1 MSAPA
6 HTSPAVTGQFA
17 FLAKIGAT
25 PEAVATLNDQPYVFY
40 SLVGTLVVL
49 ILEGLFIWYIHVATM
64 KPEQRK
70 KKEKKGKKDDKKK
83 PGGKPPAQR

>member
-6 HTSPAVTGQFA
+6 RTSPPVTGQFA

-40 SLVGTLVVL
+40 SLIGALVVL
-49 ILEGLFIWYIHVATM
+49 ILEGLFIWYIHIATM
-64 KPEQRK
+64 KPEQKK
-70 KKEKKGKKDDKKK
+70 KKEKKTDDKKRA
-83 PGGKPPAQR
+83 GGKPPAQR

>member
-40 SLVGTLVVL
+40 SL
-49 ILEGLFIWYIHVATM
+49 GLFIWYIHVATM